1 MPPGRSRTSPG
12 RLFRPFVPPRPAIG
26 AGASEGADN
35 AEHSQDIV
43 VVPGAGRVV
52 VAENAAVVEAEAAG
66 APEEARGPTGWMPQ
80 RDWATT
86 KVATLDAAR
95 RRPAPRSYQEP
106 DGRGNVMHR
115 HDKVVQG
122 RIEGRNCTLEAPNF
136 AAGKYQ
142 TVTRTQLAATKL
154 LVATRPPRDVSLL
167 HICQYANLPNIKK
180 AFPFTLVT
188 LPGMSWSQLVL
199 RTEGIVLARCEAQ
212 RDDGPGTDFHCI
224 SYDAWRGI
232 LFLGGDLATRL
243 DGGRRSKGSRG
254 LRARV
259 CRDVRLR
266 EAARVRLPS
275 QGVVP
280 LRSPLQLQHPERL
293 QAAARQQAQARQLWI
308 SRPGA

>member
-1 MPPGRSRTSPG
+1 MPPGRSRTFPG
-12 RLFRPFVPPRPAIG
+12 SLSRPFVPPRPAVG

-66 APEEARGPTGWMPQ
+66 APEEVRGPTGWMPQ

-122 RIEGRNCTLEAPNF
+122 RIEGRNCTLEALNF

-142 TVTRTQLAATKL
+142 TVTRTQLAATSL
-154 LVATRPPRDVSLL
+154 LVATRPPTDVSLL
-167 HICQYANLPNIKK
+167 HICKFANLPDIQK
-180 AFPFTLVT
+180 AFPFTLET

-199 RTEGIVLARCEAQ
+199 RTEGIVVARCEAQ
-212 RDDGPGTDFHCI
+212 RDDGGDNDFHCI

-232 LFLGGDLATRL
+232 LFLGGDLATVLTVEDDRKDPAAFEREFVDTYGFEKQL
-243 DGGRRSKGSRG
+243 EFVYLLKVSSRYAHRFNYNTPNDYKPRPSNKRRRG
-254 LRARV
+254 N
-259 CRDVRLR
+259 C
-266 EAARVRLPS
+266 
-275 QGVVP
+275 G
-280 LRSPLQLQHPERL
+280 
-293 QAAARQQAQARQLWI
+293 
-308 SRPGA
+308 